1 MMRAGCTAPGPKSL
15 SLSNLGNPAID
26 WVEVSQGMGVPA
38 VSVTTAQDLAT
49 ELQRAIEE
57 PGPHL
62 IEMVL

>member
-1 MMRAGCTAPGPKSL
+1 
-15 SLSNLGNPAID
+15 
-26 WVEVSQGMGVPA
+26 MGVPA
-38 VSVTTAQDLAT
+38 VSVTMAEDLAE